1 MTIIYMDMYVK
12 NTPSVQIE
20 IYQLIG
26 IVALML
32 AVKMQEDVVL
42 TQEQANMECQNQYNI
57 QMMEAVEHD
66 MFKKLNYFK
75 LIKKLAS
82 WTHCTR

>member
-1 MTIIYMDMYVK
+1 MAIIYIDMYVK

-20 IYQLIG
+20 IYQLVG

-42 TQEQANMECQNQYNI
+42 T
-57 QMMEAVEHD
+57 
-66 MFKKLNYFK
+66 
-75 LIKKLAS
+75 
-82 WTHCTR
+82 